1 MILVKIL
8 SGDDS
13 CQNPDGDD
21 GDDDDWT
28 SRAMESSHVWEG
40 DMMPLEEQ
48 LEVQSL
54 GKLLVFKFYKKVVA
68 PVF

>member
-8 SGDDS
+8 SGDD
-13 CQNPDGDD
+13 GH
-21 GDDDDWT
+21 DDDWT
-28 SRAMESSHVWEG
+28 SRATEPSHVWEG

-54 GKLLVFKFYKKVVA
+54 GKLLVFNFY
-68 PVF
+68 